1 MRRGPSSQADKQFPR
16 IKSTTPRPAPA
27 CTPAPR
33 VTHQT
38 LGMSRIEINVA
49 HVPGSYKWVENHGD
63 GSGATGRRK
72 TSSKCAPTRAAMDCG
87 RVSICRG
94 SMQARCALAMA
105 MAYAPIRCDRGSV
118 LSLSSRRERRLPIA
132 PHSATIRRGHEFPE
146 LDYGALG
153 WKHVQSDVALQ
164 CIGSDWTHQFR
175 IRRGRCLSK
184 SWTTCHPFQVCKW
197 LKATRAVVTHT
208 CVP

>member
-1 MRRGPSSQADKQFPR
+1 MWPLRPSYTMRRGPSSQADQQFPR

-38 LGMSRIEINVA
+38 LGTSRIEVNVA

-105 MAYAPIRCDRGSV
+105 MAYAPIRCDRESAV
-118 LSLSSRRERRLPIA
+118 SLSLSSRAERRPPIA
-132 PHSATIRRGHEFPE
+132 PHSANIRRGHELAE
-146 LDYGALG
+146 LDNGDPG
-153 WKHVQSDVALQ
+153 WKDVQSDVAVQ
-164 CIGSDWTHQFR
+164 CIGSDWT
-175 IRRGRCLSK
+175 
-184 SWTTCHPFQVCKW
+184 
-197 LKATRAVVTHT
+197 
-208 CVP
+208 